1 MNIGLQRI
9 VRVPGIAALAFFTAL
24 ILPLA
29 SAAQQ
34 SAPENTARR
43 IGTIKAITGKTIT
56 LKADSGPDVNVVIQD
71 STRLAQLP
79 AGQTGIVAEE
89 IPVAMVVAAE
99 AREVRVAGAS
109 VVQED
114 PEGLLAVSPVPRTGL
129 TISLL
134 AFPLAICST
143 T

>member
-34 SAPENTARR
+34 SGPENTARR

-89 IPVAMVVAAE
+89 IPVAMVVAAD
-99 AREVRVAGAS
+99 REVRVAGAS